1 LTVVLYECLLGR
13 KVFLG
18 TDQQVVERIQSG
30 RVPDFS
36 QVCPEHPA
44 FLGDFFREALHRSP
58 ALRPA
63 TAQELRRRL
72 EAVRAK
78 LG

>member
-1 LTVVLYECLLGR
+1 VVLYECLLGR

-44 FLGDFFREALHRSP
+44 VLGEFFREALHRSP
-58 ALRPA
+58 ARRPA

-72 EAVRAK
+72 EAARAG
-78 LG
+78 L